1 MHPRCGDNYNYSGS
15 IYQKM
20 VGEIIYMS
28 HYFINDKNVKSYKRV
43 LDYKFDTVSFKF
55 NSDNGV
61 FSKNE
66 IDDGSDT
73 LLHSYLSNGKQGR
86 VLDVGSG
93 VGFLGVVIG
102 KINECEVDMLEINS
116 RAVEL
121 CKENIS
127 LNKVANCSVYE
138 SDLYEKANG
147 RYDVVIS
154 NPPIRAGK
162 KVVFEIFEKSYDYL
176 NDNGELWI
184 VIRKSHGA
192 DSAKDKIEAVFGNC
206 EIIKRNKGFYVLKAV
221 KKVSV

>member
-1 MHPRCGDNYNYSGS
+1 
-15 IYQKM
+15 
-20 VGEIIYMS
+20 MS
-28 HYFINDKNVKSYKRV
+28 HYFVNDKNIKSYKRV
-43 LDYKFDTVSFKF
+43 LDYKFNDILFKF

-73 LLHSYLSNGKQGR
+73 LLHSYLENGKQGR

-93 VGFLGVVIG
+93 VGFLGIVIS

-121 CKENIS
+121 CKENIA
-127 LNKVANCSVYE
+127 LNKCVDCNVYE

-147 RYDVVIS
+147 NYDVVIS

-162 KVVFEIFEKSYDYL
+162 KVIFEIFEKSYDYL
-176 NDNGELWI
+176 NNNGELWI

-192 DSAKDKIEAVFGNC
+192 DSAKDKIESVFGNC

-221 KKVSV
+221 KVASN

>member
-1 MHPRCGDNYNYSGS
+1 
-15 IYQKM
+15 
-20 VGEIIYMS
+20 MS
-28 HYFINDKNVKSYKRV
+28 HYFMNDKNVKSYKRV
-43 LDYKFDTVSFKF
+43 LDYNFGNVTFKF

-73 LLHSYLSNGKQGR
+73 LLHSYLEKGKNGR

-93 VGFLGVVIG
+93 VGFLGIVINR
-102 KINECEVDMLEINS
+102 INGCAVDMLEINA

-121 CKENIS
+121 CKENIV
-127 LNKVANCSVYE
+127 LNKCNNCNVYE

-147 RYDVVIS
+147 TYDVVIS

-162 KVVFEIFEKSYDYL
+162 KVIFEIFEKSYDYL

-184 VIRKSHGA
+184 VIRKSHGS
-192 DSAKDKIEAVFGNC
+192 DSAKNKIESVFGNC
-206 EIIKRNKGFYVLKAV
+206 EIVKRNKGFYVLKAV
-221 KKVSV
+221 KKVSG

>member
-1 MHPRCGDNYNYSGS
+1 
-15 IYQKM
+15 
-20 VGEIIYMS
+20 MS
-28 HYFINDKNVKSYKRV
+28 HYFMNDKNVKSYKRV
-43 LDYKFDTVSFKF
+43 LDYNFGNVTFKF

-73 LLHSYLSNGKQGR
+73 LLHSYLEKGKNGR

-93 VGFLGVVIG
+93 VGFLGIVINR
-102 KINECEVDMLEINS
+102 INGCAVDMLEINS

-121 CKENIS
+121 CKENIT
-127 LNKVANCSVYE
+127 LNKCVDCNVYE

-147 RYDVVIS
+147 NYDVVIS

-162 KVVFEIFEKSYDYL
+162 KVVFEIFEKSFGYL
-176 NDNGELWI
+176 NVDGELWI

-192 DSAKDKIEAVFGNC
+192 DSAKNKIESVFGNC
-206 EIIKRNKGFYVLKAV
+206 EIVKRNKGFYVLKAV
-221 KKVSV
+221 KKVSG

>member
-1 MHPRCGDNYNYSGS
+1 
-15 IYQKM
+15 
-20 VGEIIYMS
+20 MS

-43 LDYKFDTVSFKF
+43 LDYKFNNLSFKF

-73 LLHSYLSNGKQGR
+73 LLHSYLEKGKNGR

-93 VGFLGVVIG
+93 VGFLGIVIG
-102 KINECEVDMLEINS
+102 KVNNCEVDMLEINS

-121 CKENIS
+121 CKENIN
-127 LNKVANCSVYE
+127 LNKANNCNVYE

-147 RYDVVIS
+147 EYDVVIS

-162 KVVFEIFEKSYDYL
+162 KVVFEIFEKSYEYL
-176 NDNGELWI
+176 SNAGELWI

-192 DSAKDKIEAVFGNC
+192 DSAKDKIESVFGNC
-206 EIIKRNKGFYVLKAV
+206 EIVKRNKGFYVLKAV
-221 KKVSV
+221 KGASI